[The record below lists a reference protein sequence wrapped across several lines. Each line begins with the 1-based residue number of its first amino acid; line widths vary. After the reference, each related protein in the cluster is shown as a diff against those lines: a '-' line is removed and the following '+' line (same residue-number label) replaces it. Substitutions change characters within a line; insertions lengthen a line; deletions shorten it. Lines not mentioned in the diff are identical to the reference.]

1 MTTLRRAAFLI
12 LLLLLWRGSI
22 QSESATAQEL
32 NPRFGVGFSTM
43 VSTYDG
49 LGLGFRGRAS
59 APLTM
64 DFSLG
69 IDAGFTGF
77 VLGGYDD
84 ASYIFDPQVSA
95 IINLPSRRSRLMYV
109 LFGLGGYVP
118 LGNTDGRAEGKH
130 GPTLHGGV
138 GWVHALNESSLF
150 YEFNPALVVGRK
162 NVALVFPFRI
172 GLIF

>member
-1 MTTLRRAAFLI
+1 MTALRRAALLV
-12 LLLLLWRGSI
+12 LLLLLWRGAFLSG
-22 QSESATAQEL
+22 SATAQEL
-32 NPRFGVGFSTM
+32 DPRFGFGFTTM

-49 LGLGFRGRAS
+49 LGLGFRGRVS

-64 DFSLG
+64 DISLG

-84 ASYIFDPQVSA
+84 ASYVFDPQVSA
-95 IINLPSRRSRLMYV
+95 IINLPSQRSRLMYV

-118 LGNTDGRAEGKH
+118 LGNSDSRADGKH

-162 NVALVFPFRI
+162 DVALAVPFRI